1 MWNILTDPEAL
12 PSLRLVKAAGG
23 QMEALIVKSRLEA
36 EGIPVHLR
44 YEAAGS
50 LYGLAATGMGRVDV
64 LVPEAFA
71 EAALRLCGGEAEPIE
86 GGDAA

>member
-1 MWNILTDPEAL
+1 M
-12 PSLRLVKAAGG
+12 
-23 QMEALIVKSRLEA
+23 KSRLEA

-50 LYGLAATGMGRVDV
+50 LYGFRATGLGRVDI

-71 EAALRLCGGEAEPIE
+71 EAARIACGEAGRPRNLPIFGDPE
-86 GGDAA
+86 AGGPRHPGDAA